1 VQRNNTLSPIPE
13 TLMAHLP
20 LTILARQA
28 FIQDEFR
35 ASAEVKKKTFESCA
49 DRIIKAVDLII
60 ASLNAR
66 GKILLCGNGGS
77 AADAQHLA
85 TELVI
90 RMNPAIKRPA
100 IAAIALTTDT
110 SMLTAG
116 ANDIGYDN
124 VFAREVEALGRPGDV
139 LIGISTS
146 GRSASVNLAFE
157 KAREI
162 GMKTIGFIGKD
173 GGPMKALADV
183 PIIVPS
189 DDTQRI
195 QEAQITI
202 GHIICALVEREMY
215 G

>member
-1 VQRNNTLSPIPE
+1 MP
-13 TLMAHLP
+13 HLP

-28 FIQDEFR
+28 FIQDELK
-35 ASAEVKKKTFESCA
+35 ASSATKLKIAEQCNDA
-49 DRIIKAVDLII
+49 IIKAVDTLIQT
-60 ASLNAR
+60 LNHQ

-100 IAAIALTTDT
+100 IPAISLSTDT

-124 VFAREVEALGRPGDV
+124 VFAREVEALGRKGDA
-139 LIGISTS
+139 LIGISTT
-146 GRSASVNLAFE
+146 GRSESVNLALRT
-157 KAREI
+157 ARKL
-162 GMKTIGFIGKD
+162 GMATIGLLGRD
-173 GGPMKALADV
+173 GGPARELVDV
-183 PIIVPS
+183 AIVIPS
-189 DDTQRI
+189 EDTQRI
-195 QEAQITI
+195 QE
-202 GHIICALVEREMY
+202 GHITVGHILCALIEREMY

>member
-1 VQRNNTLSPIPE
+1 
-13 TLMAHLP
+13 MAHLP

-28 FIQDEFR
+28 FIQDEFA
-35 ASAEVKKKTFESCA
+35 ASADIKQKTFEACA
-49 DRIIKAVDLII
+49 DRIVKAVDVLIG
-60 ASLNAR
+60 ALNAK

-100 IAAIALTTDT
+100 LPAIALNADT

-116 ANDIGYDN
+116 ANDIGYEN

-146 GRSASVNLAFE
+146 GNSESVNLALQ
-157 KAREI
+157 KARTQ
-162 GMKTIGFIGKD
+162 GMSTIGLIGKE
-173 GGPMKALADV
+173 GGRMKDLVDV
-183 PIIVPS
+183 AIIVPS
-189 DDTQRI
+189 SDTQRI
-195 QEAQITI
+195 QEAHITI
-202 GHIICALVEREMY
+202 GHILCALIEREMY